1 MEMGYKKD
9 TIIGFHIFR
18 ICYNE
23 IQTEVRDIMLKI
35 LIAEDEEPI
44 ANLIRMNL
52 RRAGYACVWAPDG
65 EKAADLMD
73 EEKFD
78 LVLLDVMLPG
88 INGYEL
94 MEYARSLELPVI
106 FLTALGSTENKVKG
120 LKMGADD
127 YLTKPFE
134 IVELLARVEAVL
146 RRYHKTETL
155 LTVFDV
161 VIDTASRSVT
171 RNGEPVLLT
180 MKEFELLLLLARNRN
195 IALYRETIYE
205 TIWGGEYMGQS
216 RTVDLHIQRLKKK
229 LNWDNEITAVYKVG
243 YRLEGEEKI
252 AK

>member
-1 MEMGYKKD
+1 
-9 TIIGFHIFR
+9 
-18 ICYNE
+18 
-23 IQTEVRDIMLKI
+23 MLKI

-52 RRAGYACVWAPDG
+52 RRAGYNCIWAADG
-65 EKAADLMD
+65 ETAADYM
-73 EEKFD
+73 EKEKPD

-94 MEYARSLELPVI
+94 MEYARTLELPVI

-127 YLTKPFE
+127 YLPKPFE

-146 RRYHKTETL
+146 RRYHKTESVL
-155 LTVFDV
+155 EVFDI
-161 VIDTASRSVT
+161 VIDTASRAVT
-171 RNGEPVLLT
+171 RGGEQIPLT
-180 MKEFELLLLLARNRN
+180 MKEFDLLLLLARNRN

-205 TIWGGEYMGQS
+205 TVWGGEYGGQS

-229 LNWDNEITAVYKVG
+229 LNWDNEISAVYKVG
-243 YRLEGEEKI
+243 YRLEAE
-252 AK
+252 

>member
-1 MEMGYKKD
+1 
-9 TIIGFHIFR
+9 
-18 ICYNE
+18 
-23 IQTEVRDIMLKI
+23 MLKI

-52 RRAGYACVWAPDG
+52 RRAGYNCIWAADG
-65 EKAADLMD
+65 ETAADYM
-73 EEKFD
+73 EKEKPD

-94 MEYARSLELPVI
+94 MDYARTLELPVI
-106 FLTALGSTENKVKG
+106 FLTALGTTENKVKG

-146 RRYHKTETL
+146 RRYHKTESVL
-155 LTVFDV
+155 EIFDI
-161 VIDTASRSVT
+161 VIDTASRAVT
-171 RNGEPVLLT
+171 RDGEQIPLT
-180 MKEFELLLLLARNRN
+180 MKEFDLLLLLARNRN

-205 TIWGGEYMGQS
+205 TVWGGEYMGQS

-229 LNWDNEITAVYKVG
+229 LNWDNEISAVYKVG
-243 YRLEGEEKI
+243 YRLEAE
-252 AK
+252 